1 MTEYQVWIISITV
14 VAAIVG
20 CLSIMAAC
28 YSIRDNRRIAR
39 QKTTLDFIDSYNSNS
54 RVDEAHRIIH
64 KYKETPVKAISPLK
78 NQNRIQGA
86 DRFLVSYEYV
96 RIDGHWIDARYLR
109 CPNDQRRF
117 RRRFAS
123 DLCGCPKRQSHRC
136 RARRDAGPA
145 GFSESNT
152 KNSFVLNLP
161 SANRAAAAIRSPIHA
176 KPRAPNLGDR

>member
-14 VAAIVG
+14 AAAIVG

-78 NQNRIQGA
+78 DQIESKERIDFLFLMNMFELMAIGLTHDIYDVQMIKDAFGA
-86 DRFLVSYEYV
+86 DLRQIYV
-96 RIDGHWIDARYLR
+96 DAQKGNLIDAVRVET
-109 CPNDQRRF
+109 PDQ
-117 RRRFAS
+117 S
-123 DLCGCPKRQSHRC
+123 DLPDFLSEYEKLV
-136 RARRDAGPA
+136 AR
-145 GFSESNT
+145 
-152 KNSFVLNLP
+152 LY
-161 SANRAAAAIRSPIHA
+161 
-176 KPRAPNLGDR
+176 

>member
-14 VAAIVG
+14 AAAIVG

-78 NQNRIQGA
+78 DQIESKERIDFLFLMNMFELMAIGLTHDIYDVQMIKDAFGA
-86 DRFLVSYEYV
+86 DLRQIYV
-96 RIDGHWIDARYLR
+96 DAQKGNLIDAV
-109 CPNDQRRF
+109 
-117 RRRFAS
+117 
-123 DLCGCPKRQSHRC
+123 
-136 RARRDAGPA
+136 RAETPG
-145 GFSESNT
+145 
-152 KNSFVLNLP
+152 LP
-161 SANRAAAAIRSPIHA
+161 DFLIEYEKFIRP
-176 KPRAPNLGDR
+176 